1 MQKITLG
8 FRPIAPVALAAS
20 VLLALA
26 ACSSKEPSLA
36 LHWKAWANTQAD
48 TLVSNAEQMLAASV
62 QYCANTEGPNDAGLN
77 LAKTSFTQLLTH
89 WGYTNGYPYKAIDEQ
104 ALSFSLYFWPDK
116 RNMTEVRLQARVDPQ
131 QATQEAEQAI
141 QEAEYSQ
148 LIAAEKGIPAM
159 EWLLFKE
166 ELSHTQRCN
175 ALVAVSDIYLSDIQ
189 SLRDYHQT
197 APLVLEEWTG
207 NSDIIAGRSIALNL
221 LYSQISRLES
231 HLRQSRDAES
241 GEWISYLAEGWRS
254 ENTWPLYHQ
263 SVTSLQEMLEHT
275 GETSTISADNKTR
288 LSEFVHR
295 AALIKQRLSRLEGHS
310 QDPELLDELQQLLA
324 ELANFLETNLAEN
337 FGILIGFNNFDG
349 D

>member
-1 MQKITLG
+1 MQKNTLG
-8 FRPIAPVALAAS
+8 SKPIPPVALVLCA
-20 VLLALA
+20 LLALA
-26 ACSSKEPSLA
+26 ACSAKEPSLA
-36 LHWKAWANTQAD
+36 LHWKQWANVQAD
-48 TLVSNAEQMLAASV
+48 TLVSNAEYMLAAST
-62 QYCANTEGPNDAGLN
+62 QYCANTGGPNDADLN
-77 LAKTSFTQLLTH
+77 RAKTRFTELLTH

-116 RNMTEVRLQARVDPQ
+116 RNMTEVRLKTRVDAE
-131 QATQEAEQAI
+131 QATQAP
-141 QEAEYSQ
+141 EYSQ

-159 EWLLFKE
+159 EWLLFKD
-166 ELSHTQRCN
+166 LNHTQRCN
-175 ALVAVSDIYLSDIQ
+175 ALVAVSEIYLKDVQ

-197 APLVLEEWTG
+197 AALVLDEWTD

-231 HLRQSRDAES
+231 HLRQSRDTES
-241 GEWISYLAEGWRS
+241 GEWLSYLAEGWRS
-254 ENTWPLYHQ
+254 QNTWPLYQQ

-275 GETSTISADNKTR
+275 GNTSTISADNKTR

-295 AALIKQRLSRLEGHS
+295 AALIKQRLSHLEGHS
-310 QDPELLDELQQLLA
+310 QDPELLDELQQLLT